1 MRLHNAISVVL
12 LVVYCA
18 FANSSFAASPAAPK
32 KPVLFGGRNVHDVDL
47 ITSGALVG
55 KPDPNGVNG
64 ATFAM
69 LMKTLTNPMRY
80 DPVLASLDGL
90 RVSLSGYIM
99 PYDTYIKM
107 KQFQLIYAPPACPY
121 CDPPL
126 PSEFVLREY
135 PVTQTLLL
143 PSTAAPKAWS

>member
-1 MRLHNAISVVL
+1 M
-12 LVVYCA
+12 
-18 FANSSFAASPAAPK
+18 
-32 KPVLFGGRNVHDVDL
+32 LFGGRNVHDVDL

-80 DPVLASLDGL
+80 DPVLESLDGL

-126 PSEFVLREY
+126 PSEFVLVRLKKGETRDYNDEPVKIVGRLLLRGKGHNDPGLREY
-135 PVTQTLLL
+135 YYVIDEATVEKYGGL
-143 PSTAAPKAWS
+143 